1 MSFLTGNF
9 FYNGKPLSS
18 APLWGMSVLES
29 GNMRFRW
36 NETNSVRDN
45 FFSSICAEKRKI
57 AQPELI
63 HSKTVYEVSSAD
75 EIFKKKGDGILTSNK
90 FIIHSCCN
98 CCGLHADF
106 CL

>member
-45 FFSSICAEKRKI
+45 FFSSICAEKRKR
-57 AQPELI
+57 ELQHKAVEDLKSIQKI
-63 HSKTVYEVSSAD
+63 HLR
-75 EIFKKKGDGILTSNK
+75 FR
-90 FIIHSCCN
+90 H
-98 CCGLHADF
+98 
-106 CL
+106 

>member
-63 HSKTVYEVSSAD
+63 HSKTVYEKLKCIWCSAFRL
-75 EIFKKKGDGILTSNK
+75 EGNWNCKGG
-90 FIIHSCCN
+90 FFY
-98 CCGLHADF
+98 AE
-106 CL
+106 

>member
-45 FFSSICAEKRKI
+45 FFLLFALKKEKLRSRNSYIQKLFMKFLARMKFLKRRETEFLLQINSSF
-57 AQPELI
+57 L
-63 HSKTVYEVSSAD
+63 
-75 EIFKKKGDGILTSNK
+75 L
-90 FIIHSCCN
+90 
-98 CCGLHADF
+98 
-106 CL
+106 